1 MAPPRTVGSW
11 AETRHSTPSTTPIPT
26 IEDAPTG
33 YSVPQAASGRELE
46 EGRVAVEEQ
55 LDPLPGQ
62 ELAPL
67 PVPGHV
73 ALAAAG
79 PGRRQLLVDDLER
92 LDEGALVGPEGLR
105 ARVDGGGED
114 GHGVGGRRRPGRQRV
129 GVVSVGAG
137 GSGCRVARSR
147 RRGKNRPMN
156 FAPRHGWG
164 PTTVGAVREG
174 RPVVIRTY
182 PQGAPVAPA
191 LDAPAG
197 RRVGREP
204 GRRLS
209 AVVLAAGEGTRMRSA
224 RPKPLHRL
232 CGRPMVLHVLDALA
246 ELSVARVVVVVGHRA
261 EWVTKTLIEHAPAGM
276 AIEFVEQVEQRGTGD
291 AMSVALTGLPDD
303 EGDDDGDVVVL
314 PGDTPLLRPATLAGL
329 VRQHRATGA
338 AATLLTAVLDD
349 PTGYGRVVRGRDD
362 TVARVV
368 EHGDAVG
375 EELDVH
381 EINTSIYCF
390 RRSVL
395 APSLRRLS
403 PANAQG
409 EYYLTDVVGVLYE
422 AGHRVGSLVVE
433 DPMEVAGVNDRA
445 QLAVAEAELRDRIN
459 ERWMR
464 RGVTMWDPERT
475 YIDVDVVVEPD
486 VVLLPGV
493 ILQGACVIGAHAEI
507 GPDAHLVD
515 TVVGEGAAVAS
526 SVCRRSVDRRR
537 RPRRALR
544 RPRGGGRGA
553 GGRGGGCRARVRPGC
568 GPAGRRR
575 RRRGGLASWPW
586 SSPPAGGSNWCRD
599 GRIPS
604 WPATSPPSWGWTSAR
619 PTSASSPTARSTAAS
634 TRRSGGATSSSSR
647 PTAAR

>member
-1 MAPPRTVGSW
+1 M
-11 AETRHSTPSTTPIPT
+11 
-26 IEDAPTG
+26 
-33 YSVPQAASGRELE
+33 
-46 EGRVAVEEQ
+46 
-55 LDPLPGQ
+55 
-62 ELAPL
+62 
-67 PVPGHV
+67 
-73 ALAAAG
+73 
-79 PGRRQLLVDDLER
+79 
-92 LDEGALVGPEGLR
+92 
-105 ARVDGGGED
+105 
-114 GHGVGGRRRPGRQRV
+114 
-129 GVVSVGAG
+129 
-137 GSGCRVARSR
+137 
-147 RRGKNRPMN
+147 
-156 FAPRHGWG
+156 
-164 PTTVGAVREG
+164 
-174 RPVVIRTY
+174 VIRTY
-182 PQGAPVAPA
+182 PQSDPAAPA
-191 LDAPAG
+191 LDGAAG
-197 RRVGREP
+197 RPGGREP

-246 ELSVARVVVVVGHRA
+246 ELSVVRVVVVVGHRA
-261 EWVTKTLIEHAPAGM
+261 EWVTKTLVEHAPAGM
-276 AIEFVEQVEQRGTGD
+276 SIEFVEQVEPRGTGD

-329 VRQHRATGA
+329 VRQHRASGA
-338 AATLLTAVLDD
+338 ASTLLTAMLDD

-409 EYYLTDVVGVLYE
+409 EYYLTDVIGVLYE
-422 AGHRVGSLVVE
+422 AGHNVGSLVVQ
-433 DPMEVAGVNDRA
+433 DLMEVAGVNDRA

-475 YIDVDVVVEPD
+475 YIDVDAVVEPD

-493 ILQGACVIGAHAEI
+493 ILQGSCVIGSHAEI

-515 TVVGEGAAVAS
+515 TVVGEGATVAS
-526 SVCRRSVDRRR
+526 SVCRRSSI
-537 RPRRALR
+537 
-544 RPRGGGRGA
+544 GA
-553 GGRGGGCRARVRPGC
+553 DARV
-568 GPAGRRR
+568 GPFAVLEEGDEV
-575 RRRGGLASWPW
+575 
-586 SSPPAGGSNWCRD
+586 PAGGVVGAGPRYGPD
-599 GRIPS
+599 PDPG
-604 WPATSPPSWGWTSAR
+604 AGDAG
-619 PTSASSPTARSTAAS
+619 
-634 TRRSGGATSSSSR
+634 GGAG
-647 PTAAR
+647 